1 VASLQIP
8 AEEAGKFVRGHWDVE
23 NSVYWVFD
31 MVFHNDESRVRTDH
45 APADFNTIKHLTL
58 NLLRIALGK
67 DSFRLRRNVTTWD
80 YDFLVKLQQHEIFTR
95 LPWARSLS

>member
-1 VASLQIP
+1 MISLQIP

-58 NLLRIALGK
+58 NLLRMALGS
-67 DSFRLRRNVTTWD
+67 DSLHLRRKVAAWNDGV
-80 YDFLVKLQQHEIFTR
+80 LVKSQQHEIFT
-95 LPWARSLS
+95 